1 MELLETAR
9 HALSPSSS
17 CPFLSPRRERRCA
30 TVKRASSAGAVLHQL
45 QRLSAEGDGAQER
58 VRDGAPHPRSHP
70 PTPPSPDEDR
80 ASVLLFRLPAD
91 RDRALA
97 GRLLA
102 RAACRAALKMGVG
115 AGAISASPVG
125 ATSTATAAP
134 ALPPTSDDPLSP
146 RVARTKGRK
155 PYLSAPRPCRL
166 AAPNWNFNGSHDGEG
181 RGGEGER
188 RRFGPD
194 KVSPNVSPSPD
205 PPHQPPSPPGAWA
218 IIAAEPRSLVGADV
232 VDTRRHLRAAMAK
245 EEGEGGSRCRGAA
258 AATAALR
265 VRFGDSLT
273 DREWGR
279 VRGGGEEGE
288 GPTDAGVDNDDAA
301 RSVALRFS
309 AIWALKVGSSP
320 GRRR

>member
-1 MELLETAR
+1 MLLTLR
-9 HALSPSSS
+9 MLRALVAYSSVD
-17 CPFLSPRRERRCA
+17 L
-30 TVKRASSAGAVLHQL
+30 VSSMSRPL
-45 QRLSAEGDGAQER
+45 AEMQAMNIVPEG
-58 VRDGAPHPRSHP
+58 
-70 PTPPSPDEDR
+70 
-80 ASVLLFRLPAD
+80 ASVTAD
-91 RDRALA
+91 RRSNALVVSGPDSLRQQVRALA

-194 KVSPNVSPSPD
+194 KVSC
-205 PPHQPPSPPGAWA
+205 WR
-218 IIAAEPRSLVGADV
+218 RS
-232 VDTRRHLRAAMAK
+232 
-245 EEGEGGSRCRGAA
+245 
-258 AATAALR
+258 
-265 VRFGDSLT
+265 
-273 DREWGR
+273 
-279 VRGGGEEGE
+279 
-288 GPTDAGVDNDDAA
+288 
-301 RSVALRFS
+301 RS
-309 AIWALKVGSSP
+309 
-320 GRRR
+320 